1 MLAKVVHDLL
11 GGGGIVGIQVKA
23 QPLKQHLWP
32 EAVHSLSDLQTG
44 TLHPKVGTSFG
55 GGGQVASFS
64 T

>member
-1 MLAKVVHDLL
+1 MFAKVVPDLL
-11 GGGGIVGIQVKA
+11 GGGGIVGIQVNA
-23 QPLKQHLWP
+23 HPLKQHLWP
-32 EAVHSLSDLQTG
+32 EVVHSLSDLQTG